1 MTDAIIETPRLLLVP
16 VTLPIVEAVLE
27 NRPEEVAA
35 LCQARLPNAFSE
47 PTSRRAETTVWPGR
61 ALIERAFCASLDAI
75 RHAPEAR
82 LWGDRIAL
90 TRDGERR
97 IVGSVIF
104 HGRPDENG
112 LVEVGYGVE
121 ESAQKQG
128 FATEAVGA
136 CVEWV
141 LTQPRVKKVRATTPP
156 WHQASIRVL
165 EKCGFVRIG
174 LEDHENLGEILVFER

>member
-35 LCQARLPNAFSE
+35 LCRARLPNA
-47 PTSRRAETTVWPGR
+47 WPGR
-61 ALIERAFCASLDAI
+61 ALIERAFCASLEAI
-75 RHAPEAR
+75 RQAPEAR

-104 HGRPDENG
+104 HGRPDDNG

-128 FATEAVGA
+128 FATEAVAA

>member
-35 LCQARLPNAFSE
+35 LCQARLPNA
-47 PTSRRAETTVWPGR
+47 WPGR
-61 ALIERAFCASLDAI
+61 ALIERAFCASLEAI
-75 RHAPEAR
+75 RQAPEAR

-104 HGRPDENG
+104 HGRPDDNG

-128 FATEAVGA
+128 FATEAVAA

>member
-35 LCQARLPNAFSE
+35 LCQARLPNA
-47 PTSRRAETTVWPGR
+47 WPGR
-61 ALIERAFCASLDAI
+61 ALIERAFYASLEAI
-75 RHAPEAR
+75 RQAPEAR

-128 FATEAVGA
+128 FATEAVAA
-136 CVEWV
+136 CVTWV
-141 LTQPRVKKVRATTPP
+141 LTQPQVKKVRATTPP

-174 LEDHENLGEILVFER
+174 LEDHENLGEILVFEH

>member
-35 LCQARLPNAFSE
+35 LCQARLPNA
-47 PTSRRAETTVWPGR
+47 WPGR
-61 ALIERAFCASLDAI
+61 ALIERAFCASLEAI
-75 RHAPEAR
+75 RQAPEAR

-104 HGRPDENG
+104 HGRPDDNG

-121 ESAQKQG
+121 ERAQKQG
-128 FATEAVGA
+128 FATEAVAA

>member
-1 MTDAIIETPRLLLVP
+1 MTDAIIETPGLLLVP

-35 LCQARLPNAFSE
+35 LCQARLPNA
-47 PTSRRAETTVWPGR
+47 WPGR

-104 HGRPDENG
+104 HGRPDDNG

-128 FATEAVGA
+128 FATEAVAA

>member
-35 LCQARLPNAFSE
+35 LCQARLPNA
-47 PTSRRAETTVWPGR
+47 WPGR
-61 ALIERAFCASLDAI
+61 ALIERAFCASLEAI
-75 RHAPEAR
+75 RQAPEAR

-104 HGRPDENG
+104 HGRPDDNG

-128 FATEAVGA
+128 FATEAVAA

-165 EKCGFVRIG
+165 EKCGFVRLG